1 MSSRSGTVTGNW
13 ILCGHEIWRNV
24 CLRLARLCAS
34 CSHLCVVGP
43 FLTSTEGN
51 CRLCLHPLVYFSQ
64 SSLLWQLLI
73 YSTSAFFF
81 SIFYPSFYYLPMCLG
96 VHLGDQNMICLTQ
109 SRLLSFLSEIDMS
122 MSIEHSSSQ
131 KRPEGSLLMGTEV
144 AWKGILCKEMRYMRS
159 HYCLSPDSFHA
170 AHSMWQPC

>member
-24 CLRLARLCAS
+24 CLRLAPLHAS
-34 CSHLCVVGP
+34 CSHLCMVSP

-51 CRLCLHPLVYFSQ
+51 CRLCLYPLVYFSQ
-64 SSLLWQLLI
+64 SSPLWQLLI

-81 SIFYPSFYYLPMCLG
+81 SIFYLSFYYLAMCLG

-131 KRPEGSLLMGTEV
+131 KKTWGKFADGHRGCLERYSL
-144 AWKGILCKEMRYMRS
+144 
-159 HYCLSPDSFHA
+159 
-170 AHSMWQPC
+170 